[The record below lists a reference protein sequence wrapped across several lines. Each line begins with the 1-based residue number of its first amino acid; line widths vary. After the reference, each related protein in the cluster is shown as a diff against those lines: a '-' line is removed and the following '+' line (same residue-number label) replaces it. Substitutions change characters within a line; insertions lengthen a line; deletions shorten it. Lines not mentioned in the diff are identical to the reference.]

1 MKSSPHMQRMA
12 GPRMMGP
19 RMMGPRMAGLA
30 VASAVWFAPLAFAQA
45 SDAPGLA
52 PQAIPLENGISL
64 RINVDL
70 VFQPAFGTE
79 LKLMQ
84 NSFAAGATGP
94 NATSDYVFELLNRT
108 ALSGL
113 NEALA
118 QGAKSGRV
126 RVVASGCQVGVAG
139 SSLQAVAQMGVFI
152 NTTHMDV
159 ENGVAKFRKRVN
171 FIPDTAIAPSPPVID
186 QDPALDPE
194 RVSPKF

>member
-1 MKSSPHMQRMA
+1 MKSFPHVQ
-12 GPRMMGP
+12 
-19 RMMGPRMAGLA
+19 RMAGLA
-30 VASAVWFAPLAFAQA
+30 VASAVWFAPLAFAPPASAQA
-45 SDAPGLA
+45 PESPGLM

-70 VFQPAFGTE
+70 VFQPAFGSE
-79 LKLMQ
+79 IKLLQ

-94 NATSDYVFELLNRT
+94 SATSDYVFELLNRT

-126 RVVASGCQVGVAG
+126 TVVASGCQVGVAG
-139 SSLQAVAQMGVFI
+139 SSVQAVAPMGVFI

-159 ENGVAKFRKRVN
+159 VDGVAKFRTRVN
-171 FIPDTAIAPSPPVID
+171 FIPDTAIAPSAPVID
-186 QDPALDPE
+186 AQPDGAL
-194 RVSPKF
+194 KF